1 MTDHVSCDSSVSSVQ
16 RGESRETESGSVVAW
31 RWGGVKGWGLKA
43 RRSGASRWGDENVPQ
58 IDGVMAAQLCQ
69 KSKNH

>member
-1 MTDHVSCDSSVSSVQ
+1 M
-16 RGESRETESGSVVAW
+16 ESGSVVAW

-58 IDGVMAAQLCQ
+58 IDVVMAPQLCQ
-69 KSKNH
+69 QSKNH